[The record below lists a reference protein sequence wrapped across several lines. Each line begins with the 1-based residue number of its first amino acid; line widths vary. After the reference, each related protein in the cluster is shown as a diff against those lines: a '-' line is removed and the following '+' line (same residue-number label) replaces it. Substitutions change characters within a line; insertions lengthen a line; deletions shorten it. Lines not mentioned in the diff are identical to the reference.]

1 MKTNVWTTHRAT
13 LRILVPPTEP
23 GQPKKQPN
31 EPLGPAA
38 GFARLIEIM
47 DRLRSP
53 GGCPWDREQTFDT
66 IKPYLLEET
75 YEVMDSIDARDWEG
89 LADELGDLLLQ
100 VVFFSQMAKEAGYF
114 DVTDAIEAIN
124 SKLVRRHPHVFADGE
139 AKTAED
145 VTRKWDE
152 IKAGEKVSRPK
163 PKGLL
168 AGVPRSLPALMEAR
182 QIASRAAAVGFDW
195 KNVDEVLDKLREELA
210 ELDGARQNGSLEGIQ
225 DEIGDLLFVIVNI
238 ARFLKVDPEQ
248 ALRGT
253 NAKFRRRFAHVE
265 QGLEAQG
272 KSPKEAPV
280 EEMERLWQEAK
291 GRGL

>member
-1 MKTNVWTTHRAT
+1 M
-13 LRILVPPTEP
+13 PPTEP
-23 GQPKKQPN
+23 KLPA
-31 EPLGPAA
+31 AA
-38 GFARLIEIM
+38 GFLRLVEIM
-47 DRLRSP
+47 ARLRSP
-53 GGCPWDREQTFDT
+53 EGCPWDREQTFDT

-75 YEVMDSIDARDWEG
+75 YEVLDSIDARDWNG

-124 SKLVRRHPHVFADGE
+124 SKLVRRHPHVFADGD

-145 VTRKWDE
+145 VVRKWDE
-152 IKAGEKVSRPK
+152 IKATEKPR

-168 AGVPRSLPALMEAR
+168 AGIPRSLPALMEAR
-182 QIASRAAAVGFDW
+182 QIASRAAGAGFDW
-195 KNVDEVLDKLREELA
+195 NNVDEVLDKLREELA
-210 ELDGARQNGSLEGIQ
+210 ELDGARRAGSQEALQ

-253 NAKFRRRFAHVE
+253 NSKFRRRFGHVE
-265 QGLEAQG
+265 TGLEAQG
-272 KSPKEAPV
+272 KSPKEATV
-280 EEMERLWQEAK
+280 EEMERLWQDAKGQEAK
-291 GRGL
+291 RQESKR

>member
-1 MKTNVWTTHRAT
+1 M
-13 LRILVPPTEP
+13 PSPEP
-23 GQPKKQPN
+23 KLPA
-31 EPLGPAA
+31 AA
-38 GFARLIEIM
+38 GFARLVEIM
-47 DRLRSP
+47 ARLRSP
-53 GGCPWDREQTFDT
+53 EGCPWDREQTLDS

-75 YEVMDSIDARDWEG
+75 YEVLDSIDARDWDG

-100 VVFFSQMAKEAGYF
+100 VVFFSQMAQEAGYF
-114 DVTDAIEAIN
+114 DVSDAIDAIN
-124 SKLVRRHPHVFADGE
+124 RKLIRRHPHVFAEGE
-139 AKTAED
+139 AKTADE
-145 VTRKWDE
+145 VVRKWDE
-152 IKAGEKVSRPK
+152 IKATEKPR

-182 QIASRAAAVGFDW
+182 QIAGRAAGAGFDW
-195 KNVDEVLDKLREELA
+195 DNVDQVLEKLREELI
-210 ELDGARQNGSLEGIQ
+210 ELEEARNAGSQEALQ

-272 KSPKEAPV
+272 KSPKEATI
-280 EEMERLWQEAK
+280 EEMEALWQEAK
-291 GRGL
+291 QHEDKRPV

>member
-1 MKTNVWTTHRAT
+1 
-13 LRILVPPTEP
+13 VP
-23 GQPKKQPN
+23 PN
-31 EPLGPAA
+31 EPQLPSKLPAGI

-53 GGCPWDREQTFDT
+53 GGCPWDREQTLET

-75 YEVMDSIDARDWEG
+75 YEVLDAIDARDWDG
-89 LADELGDLLLQ
+89 LSEELGDLLLQ
-100 VVFFSQMAKEAGYF
+100 VVFFSQIAQEAGYF

-124 SKLVRRHPHVFADGE
+124 SKLIRRHPHVFGEGE
-139 AKTAED
+139 AKTSAD
-145 VTRKWDE
+145 VVRKWDE
-152 IKAGEKVSRPK
+152 IKATEKPR

-168 AGVPRSLPALMEAR
+168 TSVPRSLPALMEAR
-182 QIASRAAAVGFDW
+182 QIAGRAAGAGFDW
-195 KNVDEVLDKLREELA
+195 NNVNQVIEKLHEELV
-210 ELDGARQNGSLEGIQ
+210 ELEEARQAGSPEALQ

-272 KSPKEAPV
+272 KSPREASI
-280 EEMERLWQEAK
+280 EEMEALWQEAK
-291 GRGL
+291 RQEALRNGV